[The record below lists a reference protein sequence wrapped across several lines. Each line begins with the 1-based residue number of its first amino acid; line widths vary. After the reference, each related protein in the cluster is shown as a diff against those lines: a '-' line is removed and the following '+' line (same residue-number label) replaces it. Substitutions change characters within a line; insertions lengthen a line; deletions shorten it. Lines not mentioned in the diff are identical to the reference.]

1 MEIRRFGNVSE
12 FYQHA
17 EAFYAAHEAENNLP
31 LGILSS
37 RVAQPERT
45 EPDIYLATAEHD
57 GEIVAA
63 GLRTPPYNLVLSLI
77 PRADLLSPAIAALAD
92 DALAVYGAMRGV
104 LGPAAEALAFAQQW
118 QRIAGGTYHIGLR
131 DRAYQLDTVIPPVGV
146 PGSMRRATQADHNL
160 LIRWVDAFN
169 REAIPD
175 GVHED
180 PTGYIDAA
188 LSSPARDLFLWED
201 GGAPVTLVGHSGN
214 TPHGARVGPV
224 YTPPELRR
232 RGYASAC
239 TAAAS
244 QALLDAGRRFCFLFT
259 NLANPTA
266 NHIYQTIGYRPV
278 CDVNE
283 YRFANARDGVG
294 I

>member
-1 MEIRRFGNVSE
+1 MTMAIRRFRDVAV
-12 FYQHA
+12 FYRHA

-31 LGILSS
+31 LGILTS
-37 RVAQPERT
+37 RIAQPERV

-57 GEIVAA
+57 GAIIAA
-63 GLRTPPYNLVLSLI
+63 AVRTPPYNLVVSLI
-77 PRADLLSPAIAALAD
+77 PRADLLPSAIAALAA
-92 DALAVYGAMRGV
+92 DAHAVYGSMRGV
-104 LGPAAEALAFAQQW
+104 LGPATESLAFARQW
-118 QRIAGGTYHIGLR
+118 QCAAGATFAIGTR
-131 DRAYQLDTVIPPVGV
+131 ERAYQLDTVIPPTGV
-146 PGSMRRATQADHNL
+146 SGSMRRATEADRDL
-160 LIRWVDAFN
+160 LIRWLDAFN

-224 YTPPELRR
+224 YTPPALRR

-259 NLANPTA
+259 NLANPTS
-266 NHIYQTIGYRPV
+266 NHIYQTIGYRPI
-278 CDVNE
+278 CDVDE
-283 YRFANARDGVG
+283 YRFMPEA
-294 I
+294 